1 MYKRY
6 INSIIIIIIIIII
19 IFIIIIIIIIIKAEG
34 RNSPHL
40 NLCL

>member
-19 IFIIIIIIIIIKAEG
+19 KDTKGLIRTEMD
-34 RNSPHL
+34 
-40 NLCL
+40 